1 MRRSLLF
8 ALVAV
13 FIAGC
18 SNTDD
23 PIVTPDGGEVDVTVF
38 VDGAPACDP
47 TADYD
52 DDKILNGEEGCL
64 YGRDSDSDGVPDWQD
79 FDSDGD
85 TIPDSV
91 EAGEKGKCLGKAK
104 DKWPCDS
111 DGDGVPDYLDIDSD
125 GDSVLDK
132 DEDANGDGL
141 LGCCIVECNKPQG
154 AQITTDKNP
163 GCILNKDG
171 CGGDQK
177 CVSGKCTPPVD
188 FSCSNGETNPRL
200 KDTFGDGKFD
210 NERGSFICRDAT
222 EDKPQGRKAVQKRK
236 STDPKAD
243 PNKSGDWHVALEM
256 SAKYGDI
263 KITTPKDKE
272 AAAAIDHE
280 DTQEEVAGFI
290 LSMPATKKDIQEE
303 LADIIAKL
311 SGKPPGGSGTVTV
324 RASGT
329 QGKSHDKY
337 DEVRGTILDLG
348 GANTNVST
356 ARNELIATILGR
368 TPASLNNLPQPFGTS
383 GSDLVI
389 RFVTIRR
396 YAFKEDG
403 NGNLEL
409 DTEGFPVED
418 STKPEERR
426 IVVMGA
432 IALRSNYQDPSRKTG
447 FLVDDL
453 SSGTAVAIWSDQVE
467 DECDVGTITSLPV
480 ADIIWVVDESGS
492 MDNNRQ
498 DIVNNANNFF
508 SRALAS
514 GLDFRMGV
522 TNVCRPSAGSSCVV
536 GKFCSKV
543 SSSTSDDGGTD
554 RFLLPSEQQVFSSC
568 INNPPGYEGASEYG
582 LTNSEEAV
590 KKHLPRAQNAPGKI
604 RPGAKIVIIL
614 ATDEAPEEFK
624 SGILSYTDYSSTNCQ
639 LDAGKQTAVN
649 NALQKYL
656 DLFKGLTDPEAAAI
670 FHVIGGVCNN
680 SCTAEM
686 AHGYKELAQQ
696 LSGQIGDVCQ
706 KDLGNTLQVII
717 DSIVGAASPVV
728 LEYVPIASSLAVAM
742 DGVEVKRSRTN
753 GFDYRAEQNSLAF
766 INVKFDKGSE
776 VVASY
781 KRWARQ
787 VIIQ

>member
-8 ALVAV
+8 ALAAV

-23 PIVTPDGGEVDVTVF
+23 PIAAPDGGALDVTIF

-47 TADYD
+47 TLDSD
-52 DDKILNGEEGCL
+52 GDGILNGEEGCL
-64 YGRDSDSDGVPDWQD
+64 FGRDSDSDGVADWED

-91 EAGEKGKCLGKAK
+91 EAGEKGKCVGKAK

-132 DEDANGDGL
+132 DEDTNGDGL

-154 AQITTDKNP
+154 AQIPTKDNP

-222 EDKPQGRKAVQKRK
+222 EDKPQGRKAVQKRR
-236 STDPKAD
+236 SSDPTQD
-243 PNKSGDWHVALEM
+243 PDKSGDWHVALEM

-263 KITTPKDKE
+263 KLTTPKDKE
-272 AAAAIDHE
+272 AVAAIDHE
-280 DTQEEVAGFI
+280 DNQEQVAGFV
-290 LSMPATKKDIQEE
+290 LSMPATNKDIQEE
-303 LADIIAKL
+303 LAALIAKIT
-311 SGKPPGGSGTVTV
+311 GKPPGGSGTITV
-324 RASGT
+324 RASGS

-337 DEVRGTILDLG
+337 DEVRGTILDLT
-348 GANTNVST
+348 GANTNIST
-356 ARNELIATILGR
+356 ARNELVATLLGR
-368 TPASLNNLPQPFGTS
+368 TPATLSNLPQPFGAS
-383 GSDLVI
+383 GSDFVI

-396 YAFKEDG
+396 FAFKEDAG
-403 NGNLEL
+403 GNLEL
-409 DTEGFPVED
+409 DSEGFPVED
-418 STKPEERR
+418 TAKPSERR

-432 IALRSNYQDPSRKTG
+432 VALRSNYQDPSRKTG

-492 MDNNRQ
+492 MNDNRQ

-522 TNVCRPSAGSSCVV
+522 TNVVNPNSSTYAYAV
-536 GKFCSKV
+536 GKFCSKI
-543 SSSTSDDGGTD
+543 SSSSQDDGGVD
-554 RFLLPSEQQVFSSC
+554 RFLLPSEQQIFSSC
-568 INNPPGYEGASEYG
+568 INNPPGYEGSSEYG
-582 LTNSEEAV
+582 LVNAEEAV
-590 KKHLPRAQNAPGKI
+590 KKHLPRATGTAEKI
-604 RPGAKIVIIL
+604 RPGAKIVIIV
-614 ATDEAPEEFK
+614 ATDEGPQ
-624 SGILSYTDYSSTNCQ
+624 SLSSIESTSSSTCQ
-639 LDAGKQTAVN
+639 LSASKQTQINSAI
-649 NALQKYL
+649 QKYL
-656 DLFKGLTDPEAAAI
+656 DLFKGLTDPEASAI
-670 FHVIGGVCNN
+670 FHLIGGVCNN
-680 SCTAEM
+680 SCNAGIG
-686 AHGYKELAQQ
+686 HGYKELAQQ

-706 KDLGNTLQVII
+706 KDIGNTLQVII
-717 DSIVGAASPVV
+717 DSIIGAASPVV

-787 VIIQ
+787 VIIE